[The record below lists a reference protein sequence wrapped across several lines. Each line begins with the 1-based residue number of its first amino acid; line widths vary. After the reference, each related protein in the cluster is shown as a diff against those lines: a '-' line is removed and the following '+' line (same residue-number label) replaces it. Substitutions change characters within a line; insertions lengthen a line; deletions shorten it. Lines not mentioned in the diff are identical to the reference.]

1 MVVQKTV
8 MSNIFG
14 VFGKSKKKTSE
25 CKSDKMCLPSVEK
38 IIMKGFRITCDSD
51 MSTRKGIACQS
62 IEDLKSKVASKFS
75 TERNIKIFTEDGT
88 EIDEDEYLMSLPNNS
103 LLVFSRNKV
112 WQRSQWK
119 DNQ

>member
-14 VFGKSKKKTSE
+14 VFGKSKKNKSE
-25 CKSDKMCLPSVEK
+25 NKPDKMCLPSAQK

-51 MSTRKGIACQS
+51 MSKRKGIACQS
-62 IEDLKSKVASKFS
+62 IDDLKSKVVAKFS
-75 TERNIKIFTEDGT
+75 AERNIKIFTEDGT
-88 EIDEDEYLMSLPNNS
+88 EIDEDEYLMTLPNNS

-112 WQRSQWK
+112 
-119 DNQ
+119 